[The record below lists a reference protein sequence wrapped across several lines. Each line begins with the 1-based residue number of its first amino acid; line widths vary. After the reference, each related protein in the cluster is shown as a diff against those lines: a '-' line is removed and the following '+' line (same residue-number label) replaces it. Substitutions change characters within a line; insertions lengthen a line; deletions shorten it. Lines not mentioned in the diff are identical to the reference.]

1 MYELKDDVF
10 YEELKRYPDL
20 VVDYCLLKNEG
31 PYRGEETHRL
41 ALAYA
46 FRKLKQ
52 AEGGDLT
59 YELGKAKACPMD
71 PAALLA
77 LPEKPWRKEY
87 VIKGSIHAVGLDIT
101 SDGGEVPYWNAFL
114 EPPCGCRYGPEDFL
128 SFNAV
133 LFPNGPEKLIAYSWS
148 TDWSNYFDDGHEW
161 WGASCWSVYDPDLDR
176 IAVISASA
184 TD

>member
-46 FRKLKQ
+46 FRKLKR
-52 AEGGDLT
+52 ELDGDLS

-77 LPEKPWRKEY
+77 LPEKPCRKEY
-87 VIKGSIHAVGLDIT
+87 VIKGSFHAVGLDIT

-133 LFPNGPEKLIAYSWS
+133 LFPKGPEKLIAYSWS

-161 WGASCWSVYDPDLDR
+161 WGAACWSIYDKSLNR
-176 IAVISASA
+176 YVVILASAS
-184 TD
+184 D